1 MDLRKRKELVYRT
14 MHIGAWARYCLPK
27 NQNQREILIA
37 VDKIHRLWWKNEFH
51 FMQRIESVKRSEKLA
66 QKKSKVMS
74 FQYERIVQLIGKGF
88 KDIARKS
95 NKSLSSAELNE
106 LMYGEK
112 GLLTEAVEYGKIH
125 AAK

>member
-1 MDLRKRKELVYRT
+1 
-14 MHIGAWARYCLPK
+14 
-27 NQNQREILIA
+27 
-37 VDKIHRLWWKNEFH
+37 
-51 FMQRIESVKRSEKLA
+51 MQRIESVKRSEKLA

-74 FQYERIVQLIGKGF
+74 LQYERIVQLIGKGF
-88 KDIARKS
+88 NDIARKS